1 MEFRCNRCNKVPKIE
16 IFDKIL
22 SIIFKCDDSFSHFG
36 ILSVNNFYKNF
47 FVNDCDTKIKEFI
60 SNYKHDLNNINHD
73 ASLYYFIKFQEE
85 FESLLNEL
93 KVQYQDLIE
102 QLNKILFIKKEVFN
116 KIGTINKSPLNEDNN
131 IYLNREIIEKLRE
144 LVSCI
149 KERKIIKEKYPK
161 IIKNEEM
168 TNEIKKIISRNL
180 GKEDFNK
187 YITDFEY
194 YNYTFNKSSINIK
207 NVKEFQYIDG
217 VGFKITKKLML
228 LNDKLNPA
236 KILYSYSIMNAN
248 YMNFYDSNLQKLFTI
263 IFKERLYNIY
273 QVKEGLFILI
283 GSKINII
290 NVDIANKTYKIIQI
304 VDSNCEETFIHI
316 LEIYYDN
323 RVSIIICFGGDIIFY
338 LMKDKIKSNE
348 YIKIN
353 IVSAIKKVRNL
364 FSFNNNNIINTTFG
378 QVDLYK
384 IQHFYD
390 KDNNFQMKI
399 ENNGSIMI
407 NEFLNSGIYYIDED
421 KFVVSGKHKL
431 FLISLSEKEII
442 SIYEEKFE
450 INNIFSGF
458 NGELYLFLNYDCN
471 FNYNSKSL
479 LKQINYDNHG
489 IYEVG
494 YNFIEKVNRFEF
506 NLIDLGDD
514 IYYI

>member
-1 MEFRCNRCNKVPKIE
+1 MEIRCNRCNKVPKIE

-22 SIIFKCDDSFSHFG
+22 SIRFICDDSFSHFG
-36 ILSVNNFYKNF
+36 LLSVNNFYKNF
-47 FVNDCDTKIKEFI
+47 FVNDYDTKIKEFI

-73 ASLYYFIKFQEE
+73 TSLYYFIRFQEE

-93 KVQYQDLIE
+93 KVQYQELIE

-116 KIGTINKSPLNEDNN
+116 KIETINNSPLKEDNN
-131 IYLNREIIEKLRE
+131 IYLNKEIIEKLRE
-144 LVSCI
+144 LVSFI

-161 IIKNEEM
+161 IVKNEEM
-168 TNEIKKIISRNL
+168 TYEIKKIISQNF

-187 YITDFEY
+187 YITDFEF

-217 VGFKITKKLML
+217 IDFKLGKKLML

-236 KILYSYSIMNAN
+236 KILYSYSLMNAN
-248 YMNFYDSNLQKLFTI
+248 YMNFYDSNLQNLFSI
-263 IFKERLYNIY
+263 FFKERFYNIY
-273 QVKEGLFILI
+273 QVKDGLIILI

-290 NVDIANKTYKIIQI
+290 NVDIVNKTYKINQI
-304 VDSNCEETFIHI
+304 VDFNCEETYIRI
-316 LEIYYDN
+316 LEIYCDN
-323 RVSIIICFGGDIIFY
+323 RVSILICFGGDIIFY
-338 LMKDKIKSNE
+338 LMKDKFKSNE

-353 IVSAIKKVRNL
+353 IDSAPIKARNL
-364 FSFNNNNIINTTFG
+364 FCFNNNNIINITFG

-384 IQHFYD
+384 IQYFYD
-390 KDNNFQMKI
+390 KDNNFQMKV

-407 NEFLNSGIYYIDED
+407 NEFLNSGIYYIDDD

-458 NGELYLFLNYDCN
+458 NGELYLFLNFDCN
-471 FNYNSKSL
+471 FDYNSKSL
-479 LKQINYDNHG
+479 LKQINFDNHG